1 MPIQIG
7 DIKLYSVLELSQVL
21 KITTVTLRTYI
32 RQGKIKGQKI
42 GGMWYITEERLKE
55 FFNKEDEANRVI
67 IK

>member
-32 RQGKIKGQKI
+32 RQGKLKGQKI

-55 FFNKEDEANRVI
+55 FFNGLPAQRDS
-67 IK
+67 

>member
-55 FFNKEDEANRVI
+55 FFNKGDEANRVI